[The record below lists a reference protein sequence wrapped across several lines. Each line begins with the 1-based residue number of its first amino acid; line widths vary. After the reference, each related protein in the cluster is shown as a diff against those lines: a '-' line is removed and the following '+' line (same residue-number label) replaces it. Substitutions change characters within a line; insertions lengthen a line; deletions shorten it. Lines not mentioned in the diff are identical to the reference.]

1 MNGNGFGFNRY
12 PQRPSVQP
20 QQVGNALAALG
31 ALKRAQA
38 APPTAAPTPGGP
50 QFGAVPSS
58 SFMQAP
64 PAAGTPEGS
73 PALKMAVAE
82 ALSRRNSGGDSRGQQ
97 GLPGNPFNIVQLA
110 RMGLSQ
116 PEIQLLQMSG
126 GVR

>member
-12 PQRPSVQP
+12 PQRPSVNP
-20 QQVGNALAALG
+20 QQVGDALAALG
-31 ALKRAQA
+31 AMKRQQA
-38 APPTAAPTPGGP
+38 MPPSPAPTPGGP
-50 QFGAVPSS
+50 AFGAVPSS
-58 SFMQAP
+58 SFSAAP

-82 ALSRRNSGGDSRGQQ
+82 ALARVHSGGADRGQQ